1 MLKPFVYKLKPNKE
15 QIIQINN
22 TFGCTRFVY
31 NKLLAH
37 RQDTYENDNISL
49 SRIDCNNYCNR
60 VLKDEFP
67 WLRNVD
73 KFALTNAIYDMD
85 NAYQKFFKE
94 HAGFPKFKSKHDN
107 KKSYTTNF
115 TNNNISVDF
124 DNNKIKL
131 PKLGSVNAKVHRRF
145 NGKIKSATIKR
156 TLTGKYIV
164 SILVDVDDVKKL
176 DATTN
181 KVGIDLG
188 IKDLCITS
196 DGKTYENPKTLVKH
210 EKKLAKLQRQLA
222 RKEKRSNNYYKKK
235 KEIALCHEKIANI
248 RHDYLHKVS
257 HEIVS
262 ENQVIITEDLKIKDM
277 MQDKHL
283 AKSIADV
290 SWSEFIR
297 QLEYKSLWYGRDFIK
312 VNTYYASS
320 QLCHVCGY
328 QNSKTKDL
336 SVRTWT
342 CPNCHTTHD
351 RDINAAKNILQEG
364 LRLLG

>member
-1 MLKPFVYKLKPNKE
+1 MLKSFVYKLKPNKE

-37 RQDTYENDNISL
+37 RQNMYENDNISL
-49 SRIDCNNYCNR
+49 SRIDCNNYCNQ
-60 VLKDEFP
+60 VLKNEFL
-67 WLRNVD
+67 WLRSVD

-131 PKLGSVNAKVHRRF
+131 PKLGSVNAKVHRRI
-145 NGKIKSATIKR
+145 NGKIKNATVKR
-156 TLTGKYIV
+156 TLSGKYVV
-164 SILVDVDDVKKL
+164 SILVDVDDVEKL
-176 DATTN
+176 DKTTN

-196 DGKTYENPKTLVKH
+196 NGKTYENPKHLRRY
-210 EKKLAKLQRQLA
+210 ERKLAKLQRQLA
-222 RKEKRSNNYYKKK
+222 RKQKRSNNYYKKK
-235 KEIALCHEKIANI
+235 KEIALCHEKIVNI

-257 HEIVS
+257 YEIVS
-262 ENQVIITEDLKIKDM
+262 ENQVIVSEDLKIKDM

-283 AKSIADV
+283 AKFIADV
-290 SWSEFIR
+290 SWGEFIR
-297 QLEYKSLWYGRDFIK
+297 QLEYKSAWYGRDFIK

-328 QNSKTKDL
+328 QNSKIKDL

-342 CPNCHTTHD
+342 CPNCHITHD
-351 RDINAAKNILQEG
+351 RDINAAKNILKEG
-364 LRLLG
+364 LRLLA